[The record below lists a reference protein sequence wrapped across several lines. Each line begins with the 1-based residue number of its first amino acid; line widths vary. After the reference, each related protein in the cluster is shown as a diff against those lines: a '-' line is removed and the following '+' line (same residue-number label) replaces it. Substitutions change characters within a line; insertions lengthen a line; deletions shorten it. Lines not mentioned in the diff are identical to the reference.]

1 MIIRDPVARSGQ
13 QEPSDDRELDD
24 EEPEDTQL
32 YEKLGELTRFID
44 KTIKTISQ
52 FSAPMSATTGTPI
65 HIASQVVEQLPDAT
79 AYLKDLRKL
88 TEDGTHKIMQLVE
101 EIEENRKRADM
112 QLDALVNGLASSD
125 AATVASKI
133 MTIRATLA
141 ADNKPLM
148 DIITALSFQ
157 DLVAQS
163 VNKLVTIIEEVEHK
177 LLELV
182 VVFGPYTKGAG
193 QAEASKA
200 SDMLKQLSATK
211 NTSMKQDLADEILKQ
226 YGFN

>member
-1 MIIRDPVARSGQ
+1 MITRDSAARPGQ
-13 QEPSDDRELDD
+13 PEPSDRSDLD
-24 EEPEDTQL
+24 EEESGDTQL
-32 YEKLGELTRFID
+32 FEKIGELTRFID
-44 KTIKTISQ
+44 TTIKTISQ
-52 FSAPMSATTGTPI
+52 FSAPMSAT
-65 HIASQVVEQLPDAT
+65 AEQLPDAT
-79 AYLKDLRKL
+79 SHLKDLRKL
-88 TEDGTHKIMQLVE
+88 TEDGTHKIMELVE
-101 EIEENRKRADM
+101 AIEENRKRADV
-112 QLDALVNGLASSD
+112 QFDALVNGLASSD

-133 MTIRATLA
+133 VAIRATLA

-163 VNKLVTIIEEVEHK
+163 VNKLVTIIDEVEHK

-193 QAEASKA
+193 KAEAGKA

-211 NTSMKQDLADEILKQ
+211 NTSMQQDLADEILKQ

>member
-1 MIIRDPVARSGQ
+1 MIIRDPVARAGQ
-13 QEPSDDRELDD
+13 QEPSGDRELDD

-52 FSAPMSATTGTPI
+52 FSAPMSATT
-65 HIASQVVEQLPDAT
+65 EQLPDAT

-133 MTIRATLA
+133 VTIRATLA

-163 VNKLVTIIEEVEHK
+163 VNKLVTIIDEVEHK

-193 QAEASKA
+193 KAEASKA

>member
-1 MIIRDPVARSGQ
+1 MITRDSAARSGP
-13 QEPSDDRELDD
+13 EESSSDRELDA
-24 EEPEDTQL
+24 EESGDTQL
-32 YEKLGELTRFID
+32 FEKIGELTRFID
-44 KTIKTISQ
+44 TTIKTISQ
-52 FSAPMSATTGTPI
+52 FSAPMSATT
-65 HIASQVVEQLPDAT
+65 EQLPDAT
-79 AYLKDLRKL
+79 AHLKDLRKL
-88 TEDGTHKIMQLVE
+88 TEDGTHKIMELVE
-101 EIEENRKRADM
+101 AIEENRKRADM
-112 QLDALVNGLASSD
+112 QFDALMNGLASSD
-125 AATVASKI
+125 AATVKSKI
-133 MTIRATLA
+133 VAIRATLA

-163 VNKLVTIIEEVEHK
+163 VNKLVTIIDEVEHK

-193 QAEASKA
+193 KAEAGKA

-211 NTSMKQDLADEILKQ
+211 NTSMQQDLADEILKQ

>member
-1 MIIRDPVARSGQ
+1 MITRDSAARSGQ
-13 QEPSDDRELDD
+13 SEPSDHSDLD
-24 EEPEDTQL
+24 EEESGDTQL
-32 YEKLGELTRFID
+32 FEKIGELTRFID
-44 KTIKTISQ
+44 TTIKTISQ
-52 FSAPMSATTGTPI
+52 FSAPMSATT
-65 HIASQVVEQLPDAT
+65 EQLPDAT
-79 AYLKDLRKL
+79 AHLKDLRKL
-88 TEDGTHKIMQLVE
+88 TEDGTHKIMELVE
-101 EIEENRKRADM
+101 AIEENRKRADM
-112 QLDALVNGLASSD
+112 QFDALLNGLASSD
-125 AATVASKI
+125 AATVKSKI
-133 MTIRATLA
+133 VAIRATLA

-163 VNKLVTIIEEVEHK
+163 VNKLVTIIDEVEHK

-193 QAEASKA
+193 KAEAGKA

-211 NTSMKQDLADEILKQ
+211 NTSMQQDLADEILKQ

>member
-1 MIIRDPVARSGQ
+1 MITRDSAARSGQ
-13 QEPSDDRELDD
+13 PEPSDRRDLD
-24 EEPEDTQL
+24 EEESGDTQL
-32 YEKLGELTRFID
+32 FEKIGELTRFID
-44 KTIKTISQ
+44 TTIKTISQ
-52 FSAPMSATTGTPI
+52 FSAPMSATT
-65 HIASQVVEQLPDAT
+65 EQLPDAT
-79 AYLKDLRKL
+79 AHLKDLRKL
-88 TEDGTHKIMQLVE
+88 TEDGTHKIMELVE
-101 EIEENRKRADM
+101 AIEQNRKRADM
-112 QLDALVNGLASSD
+112 QFDALVNGLASSD
-125 AATVASKI
+125 AATVKSKI
-133 MTIRATLA
+133 VAIRATLA

-163 VNKLVTIIEEVEHK
+163 VNKLVTIIDEVEHK

-193 QAEASKA
+193 KAEAGKA

-211 NTSMKQDLADEILKQ
+211 NTSMQQDLADEILKQ

>member
-1 MIIRDPVARSGQ
+1 MITRDSAARSGQ
-13 QEPSDDRELDD
+13 PEPSDRSDLD
-24 EEPEDTQL
+24 EEESGDTQL
-32 YEKLGELTRFID
+32 FEKIGELTRFID
-44 KTIKTISQ
+44 TTIKTISQ
-52 FSAPMSATTGTPI
+52 FSAPMSATT
-65 HIASQVVEQLPDAT
+65 EQLPDAT
-79 AYLKDLRKL
+79 AHLKDLRKL
-88 TEDGTHKIMQLVE
+88 TEDGTHKIMELVE
-101 EIEENRKRADM
+101 AIEENRKRADV
-112 QLDALVNGLASSD
+112 QFDALVNGLASSD

-133 MTIRATLA
+133 VAIRATLA

-163 VNKLVTIIEEVEHK
+163 VNKLVTIIDEVEHK

-193 QAEASKA
+193 KAEASKA
-200 SDMLKQLSATK
+200 SAMLKQLSATK
-211 NTSMKQDLADEILKQ
+211 NTSMQQDLADEILKQ

>member
-1 MIIRDPVARSGQ
+1 MITRDSAARSGQ
-13 QEPSDDRELDD
+13 PEPSDHSNLD
-24 EEPEDTQL
+24 EEESGDTQL
-32 YEKLGELTRFID
+32 FEKIGELTRFID
-44 KTIKTISQ
+44 TTIKTISQ
-52 FSAPMSATTGTPI
+52 FSAPMSATT
-65 HIASQVVEQLPDAT
+65 EQLPDAT
-79 AYLKDLRKL
+79 AHLKDLRKL
-88 TEDGTHKIMQLVE
+88 TEDGTHKIMELVE
-101 EIEENRKRADM
+101 AIEENRKRADM
-112 QLDALVNGLASSD
+112 QFDALANGLASSD
-125 AATVASKI
+125 AATVKSKI
-133 MTIRATLA
+133 VAIRATLA

-163 VNKLVTIIEEVEHK
+163 VNKLVMIIDEVEHK

-193 QAEASKA
+193 KAEAGKA

-211 NTSMKQDLADEILKQ
+211 NTSMQQDLADEILKQ